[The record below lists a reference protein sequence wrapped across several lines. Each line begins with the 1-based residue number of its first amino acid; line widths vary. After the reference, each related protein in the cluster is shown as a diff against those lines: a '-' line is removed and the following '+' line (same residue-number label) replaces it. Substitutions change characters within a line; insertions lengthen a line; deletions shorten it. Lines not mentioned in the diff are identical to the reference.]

1 VRQEDSKF
9 KDRLVYNEFKASRL
23 YSKILSQ
30 KKTNQPNKK
39 TLKRVKGI
47 LSLRKSE
54 HYCIE

>member
-30 KKTNQPNKK
+30 KKQTNQTKK
-39 TLKRVKGI
+39 
-47 LSLRKSE
+47 LSRE
-54 HYCIE
+54 